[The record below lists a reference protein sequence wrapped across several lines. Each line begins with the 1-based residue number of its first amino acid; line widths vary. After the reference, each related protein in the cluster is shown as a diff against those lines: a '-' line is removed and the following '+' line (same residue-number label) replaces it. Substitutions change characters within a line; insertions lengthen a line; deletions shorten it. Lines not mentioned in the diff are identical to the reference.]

1 MFDLGALTILTL
13 FNVLALTQV
22 ISTTLVPGRLHS
34 LLRQRNAVLCL
45 GISLSAFAL
54 GLLVHQPGISV
65 ATLTAAAC
73 INLMILLGPL
83 TQQPQSS
90 QTLTQ
95 LHAVNGLARLYFSGE
110 SGERPAVPPVQRAP
124 SQPVLVLPAPA
135 IRGARPIA
143 QAPAMRT
150 TSRPLSKEEIAKAP
164 SRPRAQT
171 SGRLAPV
178 QTEPRPLPVARLA
191 SRRAYTVPH
200 RPNRITTSLGAIQ
213 LTPESATALSTF
225 EQSATRKGQFAALA
239 TRVRLVVPVEHNE
252 SVLPLILTEPDPAWQ
267 TTFGR
272 IAALARSA

>member
-22 ISTTLVPGRLHS
+22 ISTTLAPGRLPS
-34 LLRQRNAVLCL
+34 LLRQRNAALCL
-45 GISLSAFAL
+45 VISLSAFAL
-54 GLLVHQPGISV
+54 GLLVHQPGVSV

-83 TQQPQSS
+83 TRQPQDS

-110 SGERPAVPPVQRAP
+110 SGERPAVPPAQRAP
-124 SQPVLVLPAPA
+124 SQPVLTVPAPA

-143 QAPAMRT
+143 QAPVTRT

-164 SRPRAQT
+164 SRPRSQT
-171 SGRLAPV
+171 SGRITPV
-178 QTEPRPLPVARLA
+178 KAEPRPLPVARLA
-191 SRRAYTVPH
+191 SRRTYTVPH
-200 RPNRITTSLGAIQ
+200 RPNRVTTSLGTVQ
-213 LTPESATALSTF
+213 LTPESANALNTF
-225 EQSATRKGQFAALA
+225 AQSATRKGQFAALA
-239 TRVRLVVPVEHNE
+239 TRVRLVVPIAHNE
-252 SVLPLILTEPDPAWQ
+252 TVLPLILSEPDPAWQ